1 MKALNF
7 LYTLLAVLVLVS
19 CDQQVLP
26 VDLVRYVNHPDHG
39 LTKRK
44 TLGPLKVELQYK
56 PHSYVIANELRSNQ
70 IGQQVYRQRLK
81 ELDGL
86 QYYNLKISVPKLPGQ
101 DITTYRVN
109 DPGEEQQRLY
119 YLSFQMKENIRL
131 IQGQDTLAPVLYH
144 FERSFDLSPHRTFV
158 MAFEEPLSKSPEDR
172 TFILDSPVLGTGPL
186 KLKITAKDLDNIPD
200 IKLL

>member
-1 MKALNF
+1 M
-7 LYTLLAVLVLVS
+7 
-19 CDQQVLP
+19 
-26 VDLVRYVNHPDHG
+26 
-39 LTKRK
+39 
-44 TLGPLKVELQYK
+44 
-56 PHSYVIANELRSNQ
+56 
-70 IGQQVYRQRLK
+70 
-81 ELDGL
+81 
-86 QYYNLKISVPKLPGQ
+86 KISVPKLPGQ